1 MDMISKLYRSIMVI
15 LSLSGLLLIYTSV
28 VAQAED
34 FRFYIVEES
43 TSGEPYDTLP
53 RRSSKDDLFVSYRGE
68 EILITNETLREAR
81 YKSIFAE
88 IDLDLDGHKELIL
101 EIHNGGNC
109 CGTGYAIVSYRGE
122 NFFSVTEHELLHG
135 VLFPNLKIIPHE
147 GNPILKVR
155 NLFSLGAD
163 NVSQEER
170 IVLMR
175 YNYGNLEVISESVN
189 AAVLPTLLEVNS
201 YEFDPDKSEEI
212 VKIFDADGDDTPDKL
227 ICSYWRRWG
236 AAVCDVESSVNGY
249 LDMSL
254 GCSRF
259 GVLSSETNGMK
270 DLVCNKF
277 SKLIFDGKVYQELE

>member
-1 MDMISKLYRSIMVI
+1 MISKLYRSIMVI

-34 FRFYIVEES
+34 FRFYIVEEN

-135 VLFPNLKIIPHE
+135 SLFPFLRITYSERK
-147 GNPILKVR
+147 PILEVR
-155 NLFSLGAD
+155 TKPEGAD
-163 NVSQEER
+163 NVSQEES
-170 IVLMR
+170 IILMQ
-175 YNYGNLEVISESVN
+175 YKYGNLEVISENIN
-189 AAVLPTLLEVNS
+189 AAMLPTVLEVNS
-201 YEFDPDKSEEI
+201 YEFDQDNPKLIIKTSD
-212 VKIFDADGDDTPDKL
+212 FDGDQTPDKL
-227 ICSYWRRWG
+227 ICRYWSRWG
-236 AAVCDVESSVNGY
+236 DVACDIESSVNGY
-249 LDMSL
+249 LNMSL
-254 GCSRF
+254 GCDRL

-277 SKLIFDGKVYQELE
+277 SKLIFDGKEYKLQE

>member
-1 MDMISKLYRSIMVI
+1 MISKLYRSIMVI

-34 FRFYIVEES
+34 FRFYIIEETS
-43 TSGEPYDTLP
+43 SGEPYDTLP

-81 YKSIFAE
+81 YKGIFAE

-170 IVLMR
+170 IVLMQ

-201 YEFDPDKSEEI
+201 YEFDQDKTEEI

-227 ICSYWRRWG
+227 ICNYWSRWG
-236 AAVCDVESSVNGY
+236 SAVCDVESSVNGY

-277 SKLIFDGKVYQELE
+277 SKLIFDGEKYQEDE

>member
-43 TSGEPYDTLP
+43 TSGEPDDTLP

-68 EILITNETLREAR
+68 EILITNETFREAR
-81 YKSIFAE
+81 YKGIFAE

-122 NFFSVTEHELLHG
+122 NFFSVTEHEVLDGILH
-135 VLFPNLKIIPHE
+135 PNLKITYSE
-147 GNPILKVR
+147 RKPILEVR
-155 NLFSLGAD
+155 ALSIGAENL
-163 NVSQEER
+163 SQEER
-170 IVLMR
+170 IVLMQ
-175 YNYGNLEVISESVN
+175 YNHGKLEVISESVN

-201 YEFDPDKSEEI
+201 YEFDQDKSEEI
-212 VKIFDADGDDTPDKL
+212 VRTFDADGDDTPDKL

-254 GCSRF
+254 GCKRF

-277 SKLIFDGKVYQELE
+277 SKLIFDGKEYKLQE

>member
-15 LSLSGLLLIYTSV
+15 FSLSGLLFIYTSV

-34 FRFYIVEES
+34 FKFYIVEEP

-81 YKSIFAE
+81 YKGIFAE

-122 NFFSVTEHELLHG
+122 NFFSVTEPEVLHG
-135 VLFPNLKIIPHE
+135 ALFPNLKITYSE
-147 GNPILKVR
+147 RKPILEVR
-155 NLFSLGAD
+155 TTPNGVD
-163 NVSQEER
+163 YVSQEES
-170 IVLMR
+170 IILMQ
-175 YNYGNLEVISESVN
+175 YKYGNLEVISESVN

-201 YEFDPDKSEEI
+201 YEFDQDKSEEI

-236 AAVCDVESSVNGY
+236 SAVCDVESSVNGY

-277 SKLIFDGKVYQELE
+277 SKLIFDGKEYKLDE